1 MEEQRF
7 ASGLQKLQRLLR
19 ESSSDLDTPVLFALI
34 GGLAV
39 SAWGAVRATQDID
52 LLADCTPSPIV
63 DRSVRRTLGD
73 FFASRGWQAE
83 WHSGGMDDPVPL
95 LLRLGLP
102 GNEQGLVADIIWA
115 HKRWQTEAL
124 ERVIELDVSGME
136 VIIIHPEDLVLLK
149 LDAGGPRDL
158 MDIEALL
165 SNPPSEMDLV
175 RLKEKA
181 KRLRRGRLLN
191 ECLKRA
197 GK

>member
-1 MEEQRF
+1 
-7 ASGLQKLQRLLR
+7 
-19 ESSSDLDTPVLFALI
+19 LI

-63 DRSVRRTLGD
+63 DRNVRQVLAD
-73 FFASRGWQAE
+73 FFESRGWTAE

-95 LLRLGLP
+95 LLRLGMPP
-102 GNEQGLVADIIWA
+102 GEQNLVADIIWA
-115 HKRWQTEAL
+115 HKRWQQEAL
-124 ERVIELDVSGME
+124 ERAIKLDVSGME
-136 VIIIHPEDLVLLK
+136 VILIHPEDLILLK

-165 SNPPSEMDLV
+165 ANPPDAMDLV

-191 ECLKRA
+191 ECLRRS
-197 GK
+197 GKKG